1 MYVSKYTLLCI
12 YTPCSV
18 KSLKGNKFCHKV
30 HNIYKHVLLQHVSKF
45 HALRVFAQNNW
56 ISFYFNKMLIVC
68 IRNLYFRIHAFH
80 KTYLVAICFT
90 CAIIR
95 SSRKSYGNV
104 FVHVFNSRTI
114 FSSESCSGHK
124 FNKPPNISC
133 GLMYKR
139 DDRRNENTKSLKW
152 KMWKMKK

>member
-1 MYVSKYTLLCI
+1 MFYYNMSANFML
-12 YTPCSV
+12 
-18 KSLKGNKFCHKV
+18 
-30 HNIYKHVLLQHVSKF
+30 
-45 HALRVFAQNNW
+45 FAFLPKITEYHFILTKCW
-56 ISFYFNKMLIVC
+56 LC
-68 IRNLYFRIHAFH
+68 IRNLYFRIYAFR

-152 KMWKMKK
+152 KMWKMKKYKRWCFCISKILLYHSLRTFLAPKDW